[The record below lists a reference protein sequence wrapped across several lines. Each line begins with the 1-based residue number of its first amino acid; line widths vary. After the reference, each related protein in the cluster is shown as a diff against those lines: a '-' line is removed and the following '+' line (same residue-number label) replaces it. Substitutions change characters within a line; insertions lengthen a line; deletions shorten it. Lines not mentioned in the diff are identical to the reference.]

1 KKESV
6 ISISIAQIQT
16 LIKLITFYIILIR
29 TLFLLCLADMDR
41 LRVKLD
47 NLINKLV

>member
-1 KKESV
+1 ESI
-6 ISISIAQIQT
+6 ISISIAQVQT
-16 LIKLITFYIILIR
+16 LIRLITFYIMLIR
-29 TLFLLCLADMDR
+29 ILFLLCLADMNR